1 MYEFSNICLVPRVI
15 STIKSRSDVDTSVK
29 KDLIKMN
36 LPIIASPMR
45 DVCDGKFA
53 NKLIEKGCYAIM
65 HRFCTIE
72 EQVSEFLCNKNMA
85 AAIGVN
91 GDYIDRFNALYNA
104 GCRVFCID
112 VANGAT
118 TLVKNITE
126 NLSDKFNDV
135 KFIVGN
141 VASKEAYL
149 FVSSLPNV
157 TGVRVGIAGGSACTT
172 KNATGVYYP
181 MASLIIECKSVKTDL
196 MPLII
201 ADGGIKESSDCC
213 KALALGADCVMMG
226 SVLAASTESPAEL
239 IKRDKQFYK
248 LYHGSASFEIQKI
261 KNSKPKYIEG
271 RTRLIDYE
279 GESIDQIL
287 DRFDDGL
294 RSSMSYFNAYNLE
307 EYRENV
313 TYVVKP

>member
-157 TGVRVGIAGGSACTT
+157 IGVRVGIAGGCFLAGT
-172 KNATGVYYP
+172 KVRTINGLKKIESIKIGDKVLTHKGKYKEVIQTFQRKE
-181 MASLIIECKSVKTDL
+181 SDRIIDVN
-196 MPLII
+196 
-201 ADGGIKESSDCC
+201 GIKCTPNHKFYVVNKEKVEFLNEDN
-213 KALALGADCVMMG
+213 LETV
-226 SVLAASTESPAEL
+226 AEWVSAEELSEKYFL
-239 IKRDKQFYK
+239 IKMQ
-248 LYHGSASFEIQKI
+248 E
-261 KNSKPKYIEG
+261 
-271 RTRLIDYE
+271 
-279 GESIDQIL
+279 
-287 DRFDDGL
+287 
-294 RSSMSYFNAYNLE
+294 
-307 EYRENV
+307 
-313 TYVVKP
+313 